1 MPADGSI
8 PPPRPP
14 LDDRAASRPSITRED
29 PELARLRVLL
39 AALRPDCADPMNPP
53 VSEPPVCH
61 VPAPRDP
68 MAGWGDVPR
77 GIRMTRDDG
86 AADSDRSVSAII
98 ASVDALP
105 APAGAVLRWLR
116 GNARASDGV
125 RGVAV
130 SLALAL
136 GVDLPDG
143 NLGARRD
150 AAYVAGRRLLWGA
163 AKAWGK

>member
-1 MPADGSI
+1 MGANAMRVCAQNMRALVAD
-8 PPPRPP
+8 
-14 LDDRAASRPSITRED
+14 D
-29 PELARLRVLL
+29 PELSRLRVLL
-39 AALRPDCADPMNPP
+39 AALRPDCADPM
-53 VSEPPVCH
+53 EPPTTEPLPCH
-61 VPAPRDP
+61 VPAPRDS
-68 MAGWGDVPR
+68 MAGWGDLPR
-77 GIRMTRDDG
+77 GYGRSQG
-86 AADSDRSVSAII
+86 SGESLEGDRSVSGILEA
-98 ASVDALP
+98 VDALP

-130 SLALAL
+130 SLALAM

-163 AKAWGK
+163 AAAWGK